1 MSYKILALDNVHEA
15 GVDIL
20 HRQDGFEVDVKPTLD
35 PLDLKTILPNYD
47 AMIIRSGTKL
57 KTDLLDA
64 ASKLKVVVR
73 AGAGVDNIDIA
84 EATRRG
90 VIVMNTPG
98 GNSQA
103 TAEHTI
109 SLIMSAH
116 RHIAQAVQSMKDG
129 KWEKKKFQG
138 RELQGRTLGVI
149 GLGQVGGIVAKLAS
163 QGLKMKVLGYD
174 PAVTAKAASQ
184 IGAEYAT
191 IDSIFARSDVITVH
205 TPLNDHTKN
214 LINAEAFQKMKD
226 GVIIIN
232 CARGGIVDQEA
243 LLQVLESRKVAAAGL
258 DVYTEQPPGSS
269 PLVQHPNVIATP
281 HLGASTG
288 EAQVNVSVAAAEQI
302 IDYLDLGVIRNAV
315 NVPAVGPSDMVKLA
329 PYLDLATRLAQFL
342 GGLGP
347 TQASEI
353 KEMEIQYV
361 GDISSWNLAPITNSA
376 LVGLLS
382 RFADDV
388 NLVNAHTMA
397 EDRGIKISETTL
409 KKSEDLA
416 SSIQINTYYA
426 DGTSRSVIG
435 SVLRS
440 VGNKPR
446 ILGVDNFST
455 EAVPAGSMLVI
466 TNRDKPG
473 MIAGFAGILAAKGI
487 NIAQMNLSR
496 ESLGGTALSIINI
509 DEPADE
515 DTLKEIR
522 NINGVLSIKQVTL
535 DD

>member
-1 MSYKILALDNVHEA
+1 MSYRVLALDNVHRD

-20 HRQDGFEVDVKPTLD
+20 NHRDGFDVDVKPTMD
-35 PLDLKTILPNYD
+35 PLDLKAILPNYD

-57 KTDLLDA
+57 KSDLLDA
-64 ASKLKVVVR
+64 AVKLKVVVR

-84 EATRRG
+84 EATRKG
-90 VIVMNTPG
+90 VVVMNTPG

-109 SLIMSAH
+109 TLIMAAH
-116 RHIAQAVQSMKDG
+116 RHIAQAVQSLKEG

-163 QGLKMKVLGYD
+163 RGLKMKVLGYD

-191 IDSIFARSDVITVH
+191 IDSILSKSDVITVH
-205 TPLNDHTKN
+205 TPLNDNTRN
-214 LINAEAFQKMKD
+214 LINAEAFNKMKD
-226 GVIIIN
+226 GVIVIN
-232 CARGGIVDQEA
+232 CARGGIVDQDALLEA
-243 LLQVLESRKVAAAGL
+243 LESGKVAAAGL
-258 DVYTEQPPGSS
+258 DVYTQQPPGDS
-269 PLVQHPNVIATP
+269 PIVRHPNVIATP

-329 PYLDLATRLAQFL
+329 PYLDLATRLAKFL

-347 TQASEI
+347 AQASEI
-353 KEMEIQYV
+353 KEMEIQYA
-361 GDISSWNLAPITNSA
+361 GDISSWNLKPITNSA

-382 RFADDV
+382 QFTDDV

-397 EDRGIKISETTL
+397 EDRGIKISETKL
-409 KKSEDLA
+409 KKGEDLA
-416 SSIQINTYYA
+416 SSIQIKTYYA
-426 DGTSRSVIG
+426 DGGSRSVVG
-435 SVLRS
+435 SILRS

-473 MIAGFAGILAAKGI
+473 MIAGMAGILAAKGI

-509 DEPADE
+509 DETAGE
-515 DTLKEIR
+515 DTINKIREIDG
-522 NINGVLSIKQVTL
+522 ILSVKQVTL
-535 DD
+535 NS

>member
-1 MSYKILALDNVHEA
+1 MSYRVLALDNVHRD

-20 HRQDGFEVDVKPTLD
+20 HRRDGFEVDVKPTMD
-35 PLDLKTILPNYD
+35 PSELKEILPNYD

-57 KTDLLDA
+57 KSDLLDA
-64 ASKLKVVVR
+64 ATRLRVVVR

-90 VIVMNTPG
+90 VVVMNTPG

-109 SLIMSAH
+109 TLIMAAH
-116 RHIAQAVQSMKDG
+116 RHIAQAVQSMKEG
-129 KWEKKKFQG
+129 RWEKKKFQG

-191 IDSIFARSDVITVH
+191 IDSIFSKSDVITVH
-205 TPLNDHTKN
+205 TPLNDNTKN
-214 LINAEAFQKMKD
+214 LINAEAFKKMKD
-226 GVIIIN
+226 GVIVIN
-232 CARGGIVDQEA
+232 CARGGIVDQDALLEA
-243 LLQVLESRKVAAAGL
+243 LESGKVAAAGL
-258 DVYTEQPPGSS
+258 DVYAEQPPGDS
-269 PLVQHPNVIATP
+269 PIVRHSNVIATP

-288 EAQVNVSVAAAEQI
+288 EAQVNVSVSAAEQI

-329 PYLDLATRLAQFL
+329 PYLDLATRLAKFL

-347 TQASEI
+347 AQASEI
-353 KEMEIQYV
+353 KEMEIQYT
-361 GDISSWNLAPITNSA
+361 GDISSWNLKPITNSA

-382 RFADDV
+382 QFADDV

-409 KKSEDLA
+409 KKGEDLA
-416 SSIQINTYYA
+416 SSIEIKTYYA
-426 DGTSRSVIG
+426 DGASRSVVG
-435 SVLRS
+435 SILRS

-473 MIAGFAGILAAKGI
+473 MIAGMAGILAAKGI

-509 DEPADE
+509 DEPVDE
-515 DTLKEIR
+515 DT
-522 NINGVLSIKQVTL
+522 INKIKDIDGILSVKQVTL
-535 DD
+535 DN